1 MRNAQQPKLFGGFV
15 NSQITKSK
23 WAHAFLSKKTTSVKR
38 LGRDRKI
45 NGKKGKNEKN
55 KGKKT
60 GPLCVARK
68 CVRTESQRHG
78 YFFPENDS
86 SCNFYRIQFLK
97 NENCHSCEEYIRVVC
112 TRRPPVVLVWCF
124 RFPALWWNIAV
135 TLIIEKEDHQILSIS
150 LSESFDDLGVISSLI
165 FFRQSFVNFIK
176 CYSREWTSADM
187 SNYYVFV
194 TFMNRPHP
202 SSFW

>member
-1 MRNAQQPKLFGGFV
+1 MHSNQ
-15 NSQITKSK
+15 NSLGV
-23 WAHAFLSKKTTSVKR
+23 LSTLRLPSQNELTPFFPRKQDQLKR

-45 NGKKGKNEKN
+45 NGKKGEKTKKIRGKNWPLVCGAQMRSHRKS
-55 KGKKT
+55 KT
-60 GPLCVARK
+60 WLLLSRK
-68 CVRTESQRHG
+68 WLVVQFLS
-78 YFFPENDS
+78 
-86 SCNFYRIQFLK
+86 IQFLK
-97 NENCHSCEEYIRVVC
+97 NENFNSCEEYIRVVC

-150 LSESFDDLGVISSLI
+150 LSESFDDLGVISSLS